1 MSGVTEWSRTV
12 NTEMDMMMMRF
23 VNDENEVAMM
33 WWACGLGDDVSGIT
47 GDDSQIEASQAE
59 ER

>member
-12 NTEMDMMMMRF
+12 NTEMDMMTMRIGK
-23 VNDENEVAMM
+23 DENEVAMT

-47 GDDSQIEASQAE
+47 GDVSPIQALQAE

>member
-1 MSGVTEWSRTV
+1 MSRKVLMAGLTEWSRTV

-33 WWACGLGDDVSGIT
+33 WWACGLGDD
-47 GDDSQIEASQAE
+47 D
-59 ER
+59 